1 MKKISVLLLSVA
13 MFVAACGDKTKKDE
27 KKGAEN
33 TADPTVIENPSTA
46 DEPTAAIN
54 PDSAPNIAFEQDKV
68 TLPTITEGESVEVVF
83 KYTNTGQSNL
93 ILSAVE
99 PTCGC
104 TVADEDGW
112 SKEPL
117 APGEEGKVKVVYNSE
132 GRAPGAITKSVVVRS
147 NALAP
152 NDVKELTFSL
162 QVNPK
167 DKQ

>member
-1 MKKISVLLLSVA
+1 MKKITLLLSVA
-13 MFVAACGDKTKKDE
+13 MFAFACGDKKTND
-27 KKGAEN
+27 KGNEGEQN
-33 TADPTVIENPSTA
+33 ADPTVIENPATA
-46 DEPTAAIN
+46 DEPEAAIN
-54 PDSAPNIAFEQDKV
+54 PDSAPNIAFEQDQV
-68 TLPTITEGESVEVVF
+68 TVPAITEGESVEVVF
-83 KYTNTGQSNL
+83 TYTNTGKSNL
-93 ILSAVE
+93 VLSAVE

-104 TVADEDGW
+104 TVADDKGW

-117 APGEEGKVKVVYNSE
+117 APGESEKIRVVYNSE

-167 DKQ
+167 K